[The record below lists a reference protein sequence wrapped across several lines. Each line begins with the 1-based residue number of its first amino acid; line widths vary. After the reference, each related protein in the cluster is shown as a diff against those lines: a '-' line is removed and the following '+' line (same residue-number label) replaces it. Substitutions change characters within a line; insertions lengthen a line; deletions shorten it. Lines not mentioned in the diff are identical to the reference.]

1 MLSFLAGF
9 FGGIV
14 GAFFALA
21 CMIVFGV
28 WMSKKPP
35 VEDCSDFYSCRIKEK
50 EDEDVD

>member
-21 CMIVFGV
+21 CMIVFGI
-28 WMSKKPP
+28 WMSRKPP
-35 VEDCSDFYSCRIKEK
+35 EDRSDLYGFGHYQE
-50 EDEDVD
+50 ENENVD